1 MKPFRTF
8 QSYHGYPHPM
18 DRTRFSHIA
27 HRGLTL
33 CNPAGSARVDR
44 AIQLLQL
51 PPNSTA
57 LDIGA
62 GKCEWLARIAT
73 RYQTHCTAIE
83 PAHLFAQE
91 ARGLHSALIANNQLT
106 IIESTASDYL
116 ASHPTIS
123 SNTTLCIG
131 SSHAFETYHKT
142 LDALIKHTKPG
153 GTLIL
158 GEGYWKKKPDPDY
171 LKLLGGE
178 ESELTS
184 HAANIQAGI
193 DRGLTPLWCTTV
205 TDDEW
210 DEYEWTYSRNIENFI
225 RDHPTDP
232 DAPARLT
239 RSRSWRNTVM
249 NGGRDTL
256 GFGLYLFRAPG

>member
-1 MKPFRTF
+1 
-8 QSYHGYPHPM
+8 M
-18 DRTRFSHIA
+18 DRTRFSHLA
-27 HRGLTL
+27 HRGLLL

-62 GKCEWLARIAT
+62 GKCEWLARIAA
-73 RYQTHCTAIE
+73 RYNARCTAIE
-83 PAHLFAQE
+83 PARIFADE
-91 ARGLHSALIANNQLT
+91 ARQLHAAHISSGRLD

-116 ASHPTIS
+116 ASHPQAKFDA
-123 SNTTLCIG
+123 TLCIG
-131 SSHAFETYHKT
+131 SSHAFSTYAKT
-142 LDALIKHTKPG
+142 LDTLIAHAKPG
-153 GTLIL
+153 GFLIL

-171 LKLLGGE
+171 LKALGSD

-184 HAANIQAGI
+184 HAANIRAAI

-210 DEYEWTYSRNIENFI
+210 DEYEWAYSRNIETFI

-232 DAPARLT
+232 DATAMLT
-239 RSRSWRNTVM
+239 RSRSWRDVVM

-256 GFGLYLFRAPG
+256 GFGLYLFRAPS